1 MNTLAVCTSVPAL
14 LEQAQALAAE
24 LSLPLLE
31 PGRPGDYASLLQL
44 CPDGLHLQAA
54 GSAEAGSLMVDF
66 GAGKMRYRRR
76 GGHNEPLGR
85 AVGVGKRPGLKVVDA
100 TAGLGRDSFVL
111 ADLGCHVTM
120 LERSPAAFALLRDG
134 LQRAAASGD
143 PWLRQVT
150 SRLQL
155 HYVDSRQWLAS
166 HPGLADVVYLD
177 PMFPSRKKTARVKKE
192 MWLFQQLVGKA
203 EDEQLLLQQAIISAT
218 WRVVVKRPIR
228 APSLPGPGVHHTLSG
243 KTVRYD
249 VYNSDQAG
257 GEG

>member
-1 MNTLAVCTSVPAL
+1 VPAL
-14 LEQAQALAAE
+14 LEQAQTLATE
-24 LSLPLLE
+24 LALPLLE
-31 PGRPGDYASLLQL
+31 PERPDDHANLLQL

-54 GSAEAGSLMVDF
+54 RCTGAGSLKVDF

-85 AVGVGKRPGLKVVDA
+85 AVGVGKRPHLQVVDA

-111 ADLGCHVTM
+111 ADLGCNVTM

-143 PWLRQVT
+143 PWLQAVAARM
-150 SRLQL
+150 SL
-155 HYVDSRQWLAS
+155 HYADSREWLAS
-166 HPGLADVVYLD
+166 HPGSADVVYLD
-177 PMFPSRKKTARVKKE
+177 PMFPARKKSARVKKE
-192 MWLFQQLVGKA
+192 MWLFQQLVGEA
-203 EDEQLLLQQAIISAT
+203 DDEQLLLQQAITSAA

-228 APSLPGPGVHHTLSG
+228 ANSLPGPAVHHVLSG

-249 VYNSDQAG
+249 VYNCGQPG
-257 GEG
+257 R